1 MFNLNL
7 VISVNVWSNW
17 INIHSLCTIK
27 PAFWD
32 LAWSASL
39 ITVLITVNV
48 AVDNIFLSA
57 SSFCELVFHSTWEL
71 RITEKKILL
80 GNGCLKHD
88 QIINKEIK
96 SSYFGCY
103 YVFIS
108 WQVISLFD
116 LCNSSSLV
124 RSWPWCSPC
133 WCTVKFCVL
142 RSTWTDCRTAV
153 DWPEMER
160 PIANCSG
167 ISIYSPNQTI
177 VL

>member
-1 MFNLNL
+1 MLR
-7 VISVNVWSNW
+7 
-17 INIHSLCTIK
+17 
-27 PAFWD
+27 
-32 LAWSASL
+32 L
-39 ITVLITVNV
+39 ITYF
-48 AVDNIFLSA
+48 FLSA
-57 SSFCELVFHSTWEL
+57 HFVSLCFIQLENSELQ
-71 RITEKKILL
+71 KKILL

-108 WQVISLFD
+108 WQFISLFD